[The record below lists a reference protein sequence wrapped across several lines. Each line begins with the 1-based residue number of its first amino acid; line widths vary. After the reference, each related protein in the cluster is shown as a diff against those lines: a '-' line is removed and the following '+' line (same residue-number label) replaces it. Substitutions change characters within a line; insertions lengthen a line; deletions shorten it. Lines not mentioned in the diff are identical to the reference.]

1 LPDGESLGKYR
12 VDRNF
17 LPEGGVEISVPD
29 TAEFAFNQIKSSD
42 YIKSRVGIA
51 Y

>member
-1 LPDGESLGKYR
+1 
-12 VDRNF
+12 
-17 LPEGGVEISVPD
+17 LPEDGVEISVSD
-29 TAEFAFNQIKSSD
+29 TAEFAFSLIKTSD